1 MKLEGK
7 TILITGSARRIG
19 RSMAIAV
26 AAAGADVIIHH
37 SSSDQLAEETMSQ
50 IHSMGRQAY
59 IIKANLSDYNQTN
72 ELVDRAWSIGPIF
85 AIVNNASIFEPLTI
99 SDTSIDAWNRHLAI
113 NLTAPFLLS
122 KSFAQHIGSNQ
133 EGRIVNILDWRAL
146 RPGKDHFAYTIS
158 KAGLAALTKSLAV
171 GLSPNVVVNGLAF
184 GAILPPSDGGD
195 SENILVNV
203 PAKRWAEPEEV
214 NSSLIFLLTGPS
226 YITGEVIHLDG
237 GRHLI

>member
-1 MKLEGK
+1 
-7 TILITGSARRIG
+7 
-19 RSMAIAV
+19 
-26 AAAGADVIIHH
+26 
-37 SSSDQLAEETMSQ
+37 
-50 IHSMGRQAY
+50 
-59 IIKANLSDYNQTN
+59 
-72 ELVDRAWSIGPIF
+72 
-85 AIVNNASIFEPLTI
+85 
-99 SDTSIDAWNRHLAI
+99 
-113 NLTAPFLLS
+113 
-122 KSFAQHIGSNQ
+122 
-133 EGRIVNILDWRAL
+133 
-146 RPGKDHFAYTIS
+146 
-158 KAGLAALTKSLAV
+158 V